1 MLFIIRFVFVLLSI
15 MFCFLFFVFCAF
27 VLSLLMYIAVSF
39 LLVYE
44 FTDHCQRMEAQLQL
58 TSTVSYLAIV
68 LRQKG
73 ETSTVGRRVIMCFVW
88 IYFLT
93 QSVSF
98 HTQTGI

>member
-44 FTDHCQRMEAQLQL
+44 FTDHCHQVE
-58 TSTVSYLAIV
+58 
-68 LRQKG
+68 
-73 ETSTVGRRVIMCFVW
+73 
-88 IYFLT
+88 T
-93 QSVSF
+93 QSHVINIIS
-98 HTQTGI
+98 